1 MVLFW
6 NSLVNLKVEGSH
18 KYYIDATIN
27 KNSSNQWRFI
37 GFYSELEITKKSET
51 WNKLR
56 LLNSDPVIPWLC
68 VRDFNEITKKDEKL
82 GGVWRPHNQMQ
93 LFRDVIDECSFMDL
107 RYVGPR
113 FTWTRHFKNGR
124 SIWER
129 LDRGLAN
136 NGWFL
141 KFPRSRVHHLQC
153 DSSNHC
159 PLLIVLSPLEIPQRK
174 KPFRFKELWLSN
186 PGCGETVQV
195 A

>member
-1 MVLFW
+1 
-6 NSLVNLKVEGSH
+6 
-18 KYYIDATIN
+18 
-27 KNSSNQWRFI
+27 
-37 GFYSELEITKKSET
+37 
-51 WNKLR
+51 
-56 LLNSDPVIPWLC
+56 
-68 VRDFNEITKKDEKL
+68 
-82 GGVWRPHNQMQ
+82 MQ

-107 RYVGPR
+107 GYVGPK
-113 FTWTRHFKNGR
+113 FTWTRHFENGR

-159 PLLIVLSPLEIPQRK
+159 PLLIVLAPLEIPQRK

-186 PGCGETVQV
+186 PSCGETIQV
-195 A
+195 AQGFMVGSDLSIGILAKIEKCGTDLLWWNCNVFGNVRQELIKKEKVVEQG